1 MKTKHPEA
9 DVDTEE
15 LIRPSKRLKIE
26 DSCYQ
31 SAVDDSSQSL
41 ANLSIL
47 AQTALSYVKDQPS
60 TEESGHGFTVNESQA
75 CLYSDMTARQGAGD
89 QVSGPAEPHRQL
101 SLLSKYPYKPRTVPR
116 VSPTEREQTNLH
128 HSAKS
133 VQGCTIEEHFKQTL
147 PCSSLED
154 GLQMLA
160 QTALSTL
167 PSPVHTNSSAAF
179 TTTVNVIKGR
189 PQPSKLEQILLDL
202 NLRTNSL
209 QSQASPEQT
218 TPDDNY
224 QLPRTG
230 SSRRKKREP
239 RRRVP
244 FEGVTGTQTST
255 CTENAS
261 CKGSSRR
268 RARKRTILFD
278 DSDELIPKKTV
289 KLSTSNCEISTVT
302 DKDILQPRKTLVA
315 KRPRISEVSQRQTLY
330 NSLIANW
337 KKQLDDWKARNRAI
351 DSKHAHKMKYPSHLH
366 EWLERVKF
374 SHNRKWKLFQY
385 EEPRWTPKQ
394 LALTRQPGSS
404 LAA

>member
-26 DSCYQ
+26 DSGYQ
-31 SAVDDSSQSL
+31 SVVDDSAQSL
-41 ANLSIL
+41 ANLLIL
-47 AQTALSYVKDQPS
+47 ARTALSYVTDQHS
-60 TEESGHGFTVNESQA
+60 TEESWHGFTVNETQA
-75 CLYSDMTARQGAGD
+75 CLYSDIITRQGGGD
-89 QVSGPAEPHRQL
+89 VVSRPAEPHRPL
-101 SLLSKYPYKPRTVPR
+101 SLLNKYPYKPRTVLR
-116 VSPTEREQTNLH
+116 VSPTEREQANLNH
-128 HSAKS
+128 RAKS
-133 VQGCTIEEHFKQTL
+133 VEGYTIEEHFDQTL

-160 QTALSTL
+160 HTALSTL
-167 PSPVHTNSSAAF
+167 TSPVHTTFSAAP
-179 TTTVNVIKGR
+179 TTTVIKDR

-209 QSQASPEQT
+209 QSQASPELA
-218 TPDDNY
+218 TPDDSY
-224 QLPRTG
+224 QLPKTG

-244 FEGVTGTQTST
+244 FEGVSGTQAST

-278 DSDELIPKKTV
+278 DSGELIPKKTV
-289 KLSTSNCEISTVT
+289 KRSTSNCEISTVT

-315 KRPRISEVSQRQTLY
+315 KRPRISEVSQ
-330 NSLIANW
+330 
-337 KKQLDDWKARNRAI
+337 KARNRAI

>member
-9 DVDTEE
+9 DFDTEE

-31 SAVDDSSQSL
+31 SAVNDRSKSL
-41 ANLSIL
+41 ANLLIL

-60 TEESGHGFTVNESQA
+60 TEESGHGSTINETHA
-75 CLYSDMTARQGAGD
+75 CLYSDIITRQDADD
-89 QVSGPAEPHRQL
+89 QVSRPAEPPHRQL
-101 SLLSKYPYKPRTVPR
+101 SLLSKYPYKPRTVLR
-116 VSPTEREQTNLH
+116 VSPTEREQANLNH
-128 HSAKS
+128 GAKS
-133 VQGCTIEEHFKQTL
+133 EEGYTIEEHFDQTL

-160 QTALSTL
+160 HTALSTL
-167 PSPVHTNSSAAF
+167 TSPVHTTSSAAP
-179 TTTVNVIKGR
+179 TTTSIKDR

-209 QSQASPEQT
+209 QSQASPELA

-224 QLPRTG
+224 QLPKTG

-244 FEGVTGTQTST
+244 FEGVSGTQAST

-261 CKGSSRR
+261 YNGSSRR

-278 DSDELIPKKTV
+278 DSGELIPKKTV
-289 KLSTSNCEISTVT
+289 KRSASNCEISTVT
-302 DKDILQPRKTLVA
+302 DKDTLQPRKTLVA
-315 KRPRISEVSQRQTLY
+315 KRPRISEVSQ
-330 NSLIANW
+330 
-337 KKQLDDWKARNRAI
+337 KARNRAI

>member
-9 DVDTEE
+9 DFDTEE

-26 DSCYQ
+26 DSGNQ
-31 SAVDDSSQSL
+31 SAVDDSAQSL
-41 ANLSIL
+41 ANLLIL

-60 TEESGHGFTVNESQA
+60 TEESGHGSTVNETQA
-75 CLYSDMTARQGAGD
+75 CLYSDMTARQDAD
-89 QVSGPAEPHRQL
+89 DEVSRPAEPHRQV
-101 SLLSKYPYKPRTVPR
+101 SLFTEYPYKPRTVLR
-116 VSPTEREQTNLH
+116 VSPTEREQANLNH
-128 HSAKS
+128 NAKS
-133 VQGCTIEEHFKQTL
+133 VQGCTIEEYFNQTL

-154 GLQMLA
+154 GLQMLT

-167 PSPVHTNSSAAF
+167 PSPAHTSSSAAS
-179 TTTVNVIKGR
+179 TTTIIKGR

-209 QSQASPEQT
+209 QTQTSSEQT

-224 QLPRTG
+224 QLPKTG

-244 FEGVTGTQTST
+244 FEGVSGTQAST

-278 DSDELIPKKTV
+278 DSGELIPKKTV
-289 KLSTSNCEISTVT
+289 KRSTSNCEISTVT

-315 KRPRISEVSQRQTLY
+315 KRPRISEVSQ
-330 NSLIANW
+330 
-337 KKQLDDWKARNRAI
+337 KARNRAI

>member
-9 DVDTEE
+9 DFDTEE

-26 DSCYQ
+26 DSCHQ
-31 SAVDDSSQSL
+31 SAVDDSAQSL
-41 ANLSIL
+41 ANLLVL

-60 TEESGHGFTVNESQA
+60 TEESGHGSTVNETHA
-75 CLYSDMTARQGAGD
+75 CLYSDITARQGAGD
-89 QVSGPAEPHRQL
+89 QVSRPAVPHRQL
-101 SLLSKYPYKPRTVPR
+101 SLLSKYPYKPRTVLR
-116 VSPTEREQTNLH
+116 VSPTTREQANLN

-133 VQGCTIEEHFKQTL
+133 VQGGTIEEHFNQTL

-167 PSPVHTNSSAAF
+167 TSPVHTTSSAAP
-179 TTTVNVIKGR
+179 TTTVIKDR

-209 QSQASPEQT
+209 QSQASPELAT
-218 TPDDNY
+218 TDDNY
-224 QLPRTG
+224 QLPKTG

-244 FEGVTGTQTST
+244 FEGLSGTQAST

-278 DSDELIPKKTV
+278 DSGELIPKKTV
-289 KLSTSNCEISTVT
+289 KRSTSNCEISTVT